1 VDFVRWFTWPSR
13 FFSIGPQLSETV
25 FEGGKRRA
33 QVHQAEALFDNTV
46 ATYRQTVL
54 TAFQQVED
62 NLAALKILA
71 DEAAATDLAVKAAK
85 DSLDISTYQYKAGTV
100 VYLQVITAQ
109 AALLQ
114 EQVAAVN
121 ILARRMVSSV
131 ALVEA
136 LGGGWDPSSVPTPN
150 ELRQGL

>member
-1 VDFVRWFTWPSR
+1 
-13 FFSIGPQLSETV
+13 
-25 FEGGKRRA
+25 
-33 QVHQAEALFDNTV
+33 
-46 ATYRQTVL
+46 
-54 TAFQQVED
+54 
-62 NLAALKILA
+62 
-71 DEAAATDLAVKAAK
+71 
-85 DSLDISTYQYKAGTV
+85 